1 MLGRMTTR
9 PDRAKLRGMGK
20 GELKID
26 PELLAQA
33 QAAGVKAVDVAE
45 EALRAALRTADTAAA
60 DARAAKWAEENAE
73 AIKDYNR
80 RIAQRGLF
88 SDGLRTW

>member
-1 MLGRMTTR
+1 
-9 PDRAKLRGMGK
+9 MGK
-20 GELKID
+20 AELKID
-26 PELLAQA
+26 SDLLAQA
-33 QAAGVKAVDVAE
+33 QAAGVPATEIAE
-45 EALRAALRTADTAAA
+45 EALRAALRKADTVAA

-80 RIAQRGLF
+80 RVRERGVF

>member
-1 MLGRMTTR
+1 
-9 PDRAKLRGMGK
+9 MGK
-20 GELKID
+20 PELNMHVD
-26 PELLAQA
+26 EELLAQA
-33 QAAGVKAVDVAE
+33 QAAGVAIERVAE
-45 EALRAALRTADTAAA
+45 NAIRLALSKADPAAA

-80 RIAQRGLF
+80 RIRERGLF